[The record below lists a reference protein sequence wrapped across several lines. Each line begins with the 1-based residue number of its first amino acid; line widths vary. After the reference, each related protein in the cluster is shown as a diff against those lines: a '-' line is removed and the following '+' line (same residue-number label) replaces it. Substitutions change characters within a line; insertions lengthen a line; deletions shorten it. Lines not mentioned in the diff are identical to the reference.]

1 MATKVMQNYN
11 KLGFLRPSRD
21 RVQGM
26 IAGIG
31 GTLVVLVVLATT
43 LLFLP
48 TNGQIN
54 EGTKQNIGK
63 AAFVVSVNRTQLNA
77 LVDQYLNS
85 DPKLKHKL
93 RLEMGKH
100 DMMVYGTQKLLGQSV
115 DFGIRMKPEVTKHGS
130 ITLHAESIA
139 VGQLPLPVTFI
150 MRALKNMAN
159 LPVWMQVDAQQKTI
173 TIDMGKTP
181 KMQGVQFKAVKINPE
196 KNQFVFK
203 GGFE

>member
-1 MATKVMQNYN
+1 MKNYN
-11 KLGFLRPSRD
+11 KLGFLRPSQD
-21 RVQGM
+21 RVQGI

-31 GTLVVLVVLATT
+31 GTLVVLVVAAAI
-43 LLFLP
+43 LLFMP
-48 TNGQIN
+48 TDSKVN
-54 EGTKQNIGK
+54 EGTKQNIGD

-85 DPKLKHKL
+85 DPKLKNKI
-93 RLEMGKH
+93 RLEMGQH

-115 DFGIRMKPEVTKHGS
+115 DYGIRMTPEVTKHGS
-130 ITLHAESIA
+130 ITLHAKSIA

-150 MRALKNMAN
+150 MRALKNMVD
-159 LPVWMQVDAQQKTI
+159 LPMWMQVDGPQKTI

-181 KMQGVQFKAVKINPE
+181 KMQGMRFKAVKINPE
-196 KNQFVFK
+196 KNQFIFK